1 MDIAPQKTA
10 ALDLKLRKTSDL
22 ASQLSN
28 AEWLVSFPGTEEQKG
43 SIQNC
48 THCHTLER
56 IVRSQHDADEFE
68 QILERMPH
76 YTPASF
82 PLMIQPST
90 PGRVGGG
97 ELATE
102 QQARQQETRHKQAAY
117 LSTLNL
123 SSAPQWT
130 YPLKTLPRPKGRA
143 THVIMTEYDLPKRT
157 QQPHDVV
164 VDSEGMVWYA
174 AFGEP
179 ILGKLDPKTG
189 KITEYPVPV
198 LKPGTV
204 IGTLD
209 LELDEDQ
216 NLWLAMTFQAG
227 VAKFDR
233 RTEKFQVFSLP
244 PDLNG
249 DYVVFAVM

>member
-1 MDIAPQKTA
+1 M
-10 ALDLKLRKTSDL
+10 
-22 ASQLSN
+22 
-28 AEWLVSFPGTEEQKG
+28 
-43 SIQNC
+43 
-48 THCHTLER
+48 
-56 IVRSQHDADEFE
+56 
-68 QILERMPH
+68 
-76 YTPASF
+76 
-82 PLMIQPST
+82 
-90 PGRVGGG
+90 
-97 ELATE
+97 
-102 QQARQQETRHKQAAY
+102 
-117 LSTLNL
+117 
-123 SSAPQWT
+123 
-130 YPLKTLPRPKGRA
+130 
-143 THVIMTEYDLPKRT
+143 
-157 QQPHDVV
+157 
-164 VDSEGMVWYA
+164 
-174 AFGEP
+174 
-179 ILGKLDPKTG
+179 GKLDPKTG